1 MKGIPTVLIT
11 VSPEVSAQMRPPRA
25 LYPKG
30 FKIGNSLGKPGMREL
45 QKAVLRDAL
54 TLLTV
59 DTRPGSYCY
68 ARLSRLRRVSR
79 TTTRKKVTTEQVMQ
93 KTIGILT
100 GGGDAPGL
108 NAVIRAVVK
117 TATGEFGMRVV
128 GIEDGFEG
136 LLGETR
142 TRTLSH
148 SEVRGLLP
156 RGGTILGTRNRGKF
170 VEHSVN
176 GVSSTSESLYAEAV
190 ANIEKLGISALLVLG
205 GEGTL
210 TIGAEFDR
218 RGVPVVGVPKT
229 IDNDL
234 ACTELT
240 FGFVTALDI
249 ATEALDRLHTTA
261 ESHDRVMIL
270 EVMGRNAGW
279 IALHSG
285 IAGGADVILIPEI
298 PFSMESVARKIRARE
313 EGGSNFSII
322 VTAEGAI
329 ETGHQQIFQDS
340 GDPQHAP
347 RLGGIGQYC
356 RSQLEEL
363 TGKETRCV
371 VLGHLQRGGRPN
383 AFDRMLATTYGACA
397 VRAFAEGKHGV
408 MVALQAGDVVTV
420 PISEAVANVKTVPPN
435 GQMVTTARD
444 TGISF
449 GAPDE
454 AKYHRLV

>member
-1 MKGIPTVLIT
+1 M
-11 VSPEVSAQMRPPRA
+11 
-25 LYPKG
+25 Y
-30 FKIGNSLGKPGMREL
+30 
-45 QKAVLRDAL
+45 
-54 TLLTV
+54 
-59 DTRPGSYCY
+59 
-68 ARLSRLRRVSR
+68 
-79 TTTRKKVTTEQVMQ
+79 

-117 TATGEFGMRVV
+117 TANGFGMRVI

-142 TRTLSH
+142 THPLSQAD
-148 SEVRGLLP
+148 VRGLLP
-156 RGGTILGTRNRGKF
+156 RGGTILGTRNRGRF
-170 VEHSVN
+170 VDHTI
-176 GVSSTSESLYAEAV
+176 GLGTTSKEIYDEAV
-190 ANIEKLGISALLVLG
+190 NNLSRLNLDALVVLG

-210 TIGAEFDR
+210 TIAAEFDLL
-218 RGVPVVGVPKT
+218 GVPVVGVPKT

-285 IAGGADVILIPEI
+285 IAGGADVILIPEL
-298 PFSMESVARKIRARE
+298 PFSMDSVAEKIRARDR
-313 EGGSNFSII
+313 GGSNFSII
-322 VTAEGAI
+322 VAAEGAV
-329 ETGHQQIFQDS
+329 EAGHDQIFQAS
-340 GDPQHAP
+340 GDKEHAP
-347 RLGGIGQYC
+347 RLGGIAQYC
-356 RSQLEEL
+356 TTQLQTQ

-383 AFDRMLATTYGACA
+383 AFDRMLATTYGAHS
-397 VRAFAEGKHGV
+397 VRVLAEGKRGT
-408 MVALQAGDVVTV
+408 MVALQAGDVITV
-420 PISEAVANVKTVPPN
+420 PISEAVANVKTVPPD
-435 GQMVTTARD
+435 GQMVRTARD

-449 GAPDE
+449 GAVDE
-454 AKYHRLV
+454 GKYHAST